1 MWPALMAVA
10 ACRVERDQRLKD
22 EQATA
27 WRLVYLYCYDA
38 PLVDID
44 DEAEGEVG
52 YYSLEGFFAMLGDQL
67 TVLQI
72 KAAIAT
78 LADHNYDDIGE
89 TQWRHVNNEARR
101 LSAYSRLYRSL
112 HRDEDDD
119 KRLHRAAVRRIHAL
133 NDELRNGRGA

>member
-22 EQATA
+22 EQAKA
-27 WRLVYLYCYDA
+27 WRLVYLYCYDV

-52 YYSLEGFFAMLGDQL
+52 YYSLEDFFAMLGDQL
-67 TVLQI
+67 TVPQI

-78 LADHNYDDIGE
+78 LADHHCDDVGA
-89 TQWRHVNNEARR
+89 TRWYHAKEAYRM
-101 LSAYSRLYRSL
+101 SACRLYCSL

-133 NDELRNGRGA
+133 NDGLRDGRGA